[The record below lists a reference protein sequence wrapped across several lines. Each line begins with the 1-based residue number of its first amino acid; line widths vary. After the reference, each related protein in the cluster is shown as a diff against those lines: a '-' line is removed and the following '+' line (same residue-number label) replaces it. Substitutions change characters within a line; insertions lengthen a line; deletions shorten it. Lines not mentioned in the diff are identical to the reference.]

1 MAENEPIAKRLTE
14 QLAKLNARAGAM
26 KDPKNADR
34 VLVMTTLALLSEGLA
49 KLNRDVSD
57 LKKRDKPAAAGESQ
71 PKGSGDEGQPGAK
84 PGGGLGG
91 KPKGPG
97 GKGPGGKGPGSKG
110 LGGKGL
116 GGKGQGANKPKGPGM
131 AQPT

>member
-34 VLVMTTLALLSEGLA
+34 VLILTTLALLSEGLA

-57 LKKRDKPAAAGESQ
+57 LKKREPGGAGGSH
-71 PKGSGDEGQPGAK
+71 PKGQGAEGQAGAK

-91 KPKGPG
+91 KAKGQG
-97 GKGPGGKGPGSKG
+97 GKG

-116 GGKGQGANKPKGPGM
+116 GGKGSGAKGSGAKGQGANKPKAPGM
-131 AQPT
+131 AEPA

>member
-1 MAENEPIAKRLTE
+1 MSEMAENEPIAKRLTE

-34 VLVMTTLALLSEGLA
+34 VLIMTTLALLSEGLA

-57 LKKRDKPAAAGESQ
+57 LKKRDKPAGAGKPKGPGGEGQQAAG
-71 PKGSGDEGQPGAK
+71 GK

-97 GKGPGGKGPGSKG
+97 GKGHGGKGPG
-110 LGGKGL
+110 GKP
-116 GGKGQGANKPKGPGM
+116 NDPGM
-131 AQPT
+131 TRPA